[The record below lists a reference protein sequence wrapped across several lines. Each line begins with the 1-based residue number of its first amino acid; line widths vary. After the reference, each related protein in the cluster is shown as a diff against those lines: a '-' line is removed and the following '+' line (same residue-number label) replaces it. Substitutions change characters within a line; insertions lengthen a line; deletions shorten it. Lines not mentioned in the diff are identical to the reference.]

1 MAVVFAVNKKS
12 ACDPILSRL
21 LRLLSLLTAIY
32 DVTLVARHLPGLY
45 NTVADALFRN
55 NLELLRS
62 SHPQAS
68 PIPTI
73 IPSSLQELL
82 FNPSIATNSQS
93 WMQRLSNNLQEA
105 SHSPLAHRTPPPSGD
120 I

>member
-45 NTVADALFRN
+45 NTAADALF
-55 NLELLRS
+55 
-62 SHPQAS
+62 
-68 PIPTI
+68 
-73 IPSSLQELL
+73 
-82 FNPSIATNSQS
+82 
-93 WMQRLSNNLQEA
+93 
-105 SHSPLAHRTPPPSGD
+105 
-120 I
+120 